1 MFKIFLALHL
11 LAAVGAIGPLIHAAT
26 TAARGLRRSNA
37 TAIAEASRMLRVYA
51 IASVIVV
58 IFGFALMSMTS
69 PHTHKTVAHFTDTWI
84 WLSLVLWALG
94 VALSWG
100 MSRTLDQATTMI
112 NREES
117 ITALRGRV
125 AAGGGIVG
133 LIFAAIIVLM
143 VFRP

>member
-1 MFKIFLALHL
+1 MFKLFLALHL

-37 TAIAEASRMLRVYA
+37 TATAEASRMLRVYA

-58 IFGFALMSMTS
+58 ILGFALMSMTS
-69 PHTHKTVAHFTDTWI
+69 PYTHKVEADFTDTWI

-100 MSRTLDQATTMI
+100 LSRTLDRATAMI
-112 NREES
+112 NKEES

-125 AAGGGIVG
+125 AASGGIIG

-143 VFRP
+143 VFQP

>member
-1 MFKIFLALHL
+1 
-11 LAAVGAIGPLIHAAT
+11 
-26 TAARGLRRSNA
+26 
-37 TAIAEASRMLRVYA
+37 MLRVYA

-58 IFGFALMSMTS
+58 ILGFALMSMTS
-69 PHTHKTVAHFTDTWI
+69 PYTHKVVATISDTWI
-84 WLSLVLWALG
+84 WLSLLLWALG

-100 MSRTLDQATTMI
+100 MSRTLEQATTMI
-112 NREES
+112 NKEEP

-143 VFRP
+143 VYRP